1 MLISSPWKIVPHR
14 YYPQA
19 QDSSKHNNIGQS
31 LRKENILLNR
41 NSEFSDWTFTI
52 FENQHQ
58 HTESRYKTKQNY
70 KLQCIVDA
78 TLCL

>member
-41 NSEFSDWTFTI
+41 NSEFSWLDIYNFRKSAPAYR
-52 FENQHQ
+52 
-58 HTESRYKTKQNY
+58 ESLQDKA
-70 KLQCIVDA
+70 KL
-78 TLCL
+78 